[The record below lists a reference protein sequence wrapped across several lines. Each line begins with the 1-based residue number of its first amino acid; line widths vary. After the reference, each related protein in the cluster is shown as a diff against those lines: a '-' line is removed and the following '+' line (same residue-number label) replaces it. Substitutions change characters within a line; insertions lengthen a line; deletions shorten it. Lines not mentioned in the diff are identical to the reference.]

1 MIKSMV
7 SPQES
12 DRPTLNKLNKVI
24 ADNFKPSWGED
35 VSLKSLL
42 FTKNQKT
49 YTMLEEKKI
58 L

>member
-1 MIKSMV
+1 MV

-49 YTMLEEKKI
+49 YTMLEEKNI